1 MCTILLNP
9 KLRSRPSGD
18 ARMEETMSETEIKRT
33 VLLVDDDDDFLLQHR
48 LHLETAGF
56 NVLVAH
62 GRKEAEVILARQ
74 RPDLAVI
81 DVMME
86 SPDAGF
92 TLCHHIRKQDASI
105 PVIMV
110 TSVNSETGLDFTLS
124 TDEQR
129 SWIKADALLS
139 KPIRFEQL
147 QREIDRVFSRP
158 AAKV

>member
-1 MCTILLNP
+1 
-9 KLRSRPSGD
+9 
-18 ARMEETMSETEIKRT
+18 MSDTEVKRT
-33 VLLVDDDDDFLLQHR
+33 VLLVDDDEDFLFQHR

-56 NVLVAH
+56 SVLVAH
-62 GRKEAEVILARQ
+62 GQKEAEAILARQ

-86 SPDAGF
+86 NPDAGF

-129 SWIKADALLS
+129 NWIKADALLS

>member
-1 MCTILLNP
+1 MTN
-9 KLRSRPSGD
+9 
-18 ARMEETMSETEIKRT
+18 TEVKRT
-33 VLLVDDDDDFLLQHR
+33 VLLVDDDDDFLFQHR
-48 LHLETAGF
+48 LHLEAAGF
-56 NVLVAH
+56 EVLLAR
-62 GRKEAEVILARQ
+62 GQKEAEAVLAGAPGTPGR

-86 SPDAGF
+86 TPDAGF
-92 TLCHHIRKQDASI
+92 TLCHRIRKQDPSI
-105 PVIMV
+105 PVILV

-147 QREIDRVFSRP
+147 QREIDRVFNRP
-158 AAKV
+158 AVKA